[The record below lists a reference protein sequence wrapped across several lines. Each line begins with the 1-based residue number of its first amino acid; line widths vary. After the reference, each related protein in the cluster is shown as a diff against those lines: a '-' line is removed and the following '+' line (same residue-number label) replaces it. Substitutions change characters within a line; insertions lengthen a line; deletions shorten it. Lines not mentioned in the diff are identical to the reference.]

1 MKKAEFRLVV
11 LVLLLS
17 PIAAFADPVP
27 GDIAKAFADA
37 GLPVLKDRI
46 NPIEFSL
53 PLLDGKE
60 QKLSALK
67 GKVVFLNFWATWCG
81 PCRVEMPS
89 MENLYQR
96 FKNQGL
102 EILAVNCQEKNAE
115 VLSFMKSNKFTFPA
129 TLDTSGSVSSRY
141 GVRAIPTTCII
152 DRDGKIII
160 RVAGSLNWDN
170 PKIIAAFEAL
180 LKS

>member
-1 MKKAEFRLVV
+1 MKKTVLHLT
-11 LVLLLS
+11 LVLLLL
-17 PIAAFADPVP
+17 PVFVFADPVP
-27 GDIAKAFADA
+27 GDITKAFADA

-81 PCRVEMPS
+81 PCKQEMPS
-89 MENLYQR
+89 MENLHQR
-96 FKNQGL
+96 FKDQGL
-102 EILAVNCQEKNAE
+102 EILAVNCQEKSAE
-115 VLSFMKSNKFTFPA
+115 VLSFMKINKFTFSSA
-129 TLDTSGSVSSRY
+129 LDISGNISSRY

-160 RVAGSLNWDN
+160 RVAGSLNWDD
-170 PKIIAAFEAL
+170 PRIIAAFETL

>member
-1 MKKAEFRLVV
+1 MKNAVLHLT

-17 PIAAFADPVP
+17 PVFIFADPVQ
-27 GDIAKAFADA
+27 GDIARAFSDA
-37 GLPVLKDRI
+37 GLPVLKDRV

-53 PLLDGKE
+53 PLLEGKE

-89 MENLYQR
+89 MENLHQR
-96 FKNQGL
+96 FKDQGL
-102 EILAVNCQEKNAE
+102 EILAVNCQEKSTE
-115 VLSFMKSNKFTFPA
+115 VLSFMKGNKFTFPA
-129 TLDTSGSVSSRY
+129 ALDTSGNISSRY

-160 RVAGSLNWDN
+160 RVAGSLNWDD
-170 PKIIAAFEAL
+170 PKIIAAFETL

>member
-1 MKKAEFRLVV
+1 MKKTVLHLT
-11 LVLLLS
+11 LVLLLL
-17 PIAAFADPVP
+17 PVFVFADPVP
-27 GDIAKAFADA
+27 KDIAKAFADA

-89 MENLYQR
+89 MENLHQR
-96 FKNQGL
+96 FKSRGL

-115 VLSFMKSNKFTFPA
+115 VASFMKGNKFTFPA
-129 TLDTSGSVSSRY
+129 ALDVSGSISSRY

-152 DRDGKIII
+152 DREGKIII
-160 RVAGSLNWDN
+160 RIAGSLNWDD
-170 PKIIAAFEAL
+170 PKIIAAFEL
-180 LKS
+180 LLNN